1 MNRFL
6 VVVMLSA
13 PLLAPSAFAQG
24 APNYTASEI
33 EAFFTPAIEC
43 PAGESCVPKGQTR
56 AVCIGTSSA
65 CAADVAAAPDPGAFD
80 MLITFDLG
88 SDRLSAQAQENLA
101 EFAKALQ
108 SGKLAQ
114 TSFNIDGH
122 TDARGSDALNMNLS
136 NRRAEAVVS
145 YLESLGISRSRLVA
159 QGHGE
164 SQPRVDDPFADIN
177 RRVEA
182 TLRIQ

>member
-1 MNRFL
+1 MLTRIL
-6 VVVMLSA
+6 GVVALSA
-13 PLLAPSAFAQG
+13 LPALALAQSA
-24 APNYTASEI
+24 PEYTAGEI
-33 EAFFTPAIEC
+33 EAFFAPALDC
-43 PAGESCVPKGQTR
+43 PAGETCVPKGRTR

-65 CAADVAAAPDPGAFD
+65 CAPETQATPDPGAFD

-88 SDRLSAQAQENLA
+88 SDRLSQQAKENLS

-108 SGKLAQ
+108 SGKLGE

-122 TDARGSDALNMNLS
+122 TDARGPDAYNMDLS

-145 YLESLGISRSRLVA
+145 YLESLGIPRSRLVA
-159 QGHGE
+159 KGHGE
-164 SQPRVDDPFADIN
+164 NQPRVDDPFADIN

>member
-1 MNRFL
+1 MLARFAAIFA
-6 VVVMLSA
+6 LSMA
-13 PLLAPSAFAQG
+13 PAAALADNVPS
-24 APNYTASEI
+24 YTADEI
-33 EAFFTPAIEC
+33 EAHFGPALEC
-43 PAGESCVPKGQTR
+43 AEGGDCAPMGKTR
-56 AVCIGTSSA
+56 AVCIGTTSA
-65 CAADVAAAPDPGAFD
+65 CATDEASTADAGAFD

-88 SDRLSAQAQENLA
+88 SDRLSEQAKQNLA

-108 SGKLAQ
+108 SDKLSA

-122 TDARGSDALNMNLS
+122 TDASGPTSLNMDLS
-136 NRRAEAVVS
+136 NRRAEAVAT
-145 YLESLGISRSRLVA
+145 YLESLGIDRERLVA
-159 QGHGE
+159 EGHGP